1 MKVKREGNS
10 VVLEGNIKTIG
21 DFQAIKQILD
31 EMILDTTTINIILLD
46 SISITSSVIGY
57 LTKLVHKDKMNISL
71 SIENKELVSLMDDL
85 GLTDLL
91 HVRSIK

>member
-31 EMILDTTTINIILLD
+31 EMILDATTINIILLD